1 MVLSSK
7 PSLHRESNKRF
18 ENSVKD
24 TPKSIMGFMKNSI
37 QKQKLSIDH
46 DLTDFD
52 VKIQFIDE
60 NENDRNQN
68 DNEDQS
74 MTAT

>member
-1 MVLSSK
+1 
-7 PSLHRESNKRF
+7 
-18 ENSVKD
+18 
-24 TPKSIMGFMKNSI
+24 MGFMKNSI

-46 DLTDFD
+46 DLKDFD